1 MNQVQSDALD
11 EVLVARA
18 AMYGLLQRVFSDVP
32 DRALAENESCEV
44 MDQCF
49 EVLGEAWGLRDCR
62 TCKVGEGAGPKV
74 PEQDIDAVPLTLEG
88 EYNRLFVGVGKPA
101 VCMWESI
108 YATGIN
114 ALFQPNTLEVR
125 NVYLRNGFKPLGM
138 GKVADDHMA
147 IELAFM
153 RELALETTRAGEA
166 QRASLLTDCFWRST
180 YFVGSMPS
188 QNGSWSTTEADTI
201 ATMPVCL
208 PISWTRMP
216 LSCREPLLK
225 RFCRRR

>member
-1 MNQVQSDALD
+1 M
-11 EVLVARA
+11 
-18 AMYGLLQRVFSDVP
+18 
-32 DRALAENESCEV
+32 
-44 MDQCF
+44 
-49 EVLGEAWGLRDCR
+49 
-62 TCKVGEGAGPKV
+62 
-74 PEQDIDAVPLTLEG
+74 PLTLEG

-166 QRASLLTDCFWRST
+166 QRGVAADGAATVSGGAPTSLGR
-180 YFVGSMPS
+180 
-188 QNGSWSTTEADTI
+188 
-201 ATMPVCL
+201 CL
-208 PISWTRMP
+208 RRTGRGARQKRILSRLCPFACRFRGARMP

-225 RFCRRR
+225 RFCQAQIVQDQLVLCEGGGHNEIGTSGQLFAAYPFSVLQYA

>member
-1 MNQVQSDALD
+1 M
-11 EVLVARA
+11 
-18 AMYGLLQRVFSDVP
+18 
-32 DRALAENESCEV
+32 
-44 MDQCF
+44 
-49 EVLGEAWGLRDCR
+49 
-62 TCKVGEGAGPKV
+62 

-166 QRASLLTDCFWRST
+166 QRASLLTEQRLFLEEHLLRWVR
-180 YFVGSMPS
+180 MPS

>member
-88 EYNRLFVGVGKPA
+88 EYNRLFVGVGKSA

-153 RELALETTRAGEA
+153 RELALEATRAGEA
-166 QRASLLTDCFWRST
+166 QRASLLTEQRLFLEEHLLRWVDAFSERVVEHDRSG
-180 YFVGSMPS
+180 YYRDYARLLADFVDKD
-188 QNGSWSTTEADTI
+188 A
-201 ATMPVCL
+201 AFL
-208 PISWTRMP
+208 PGASA
-216 LSCREPLLK
+216 
-225 RFCRRR
+225 

>member
-62 TCKVGEGAGPKV
+62 TCKVGEGAGPKA
-74 PEQDIDAVPLTLEG
+74 PDAAPLTLEG

-108 YATGIN
+108 YATRVN

-125 NVYLRNGFKPLGM
+125 NVYLRN
-138 GKVADDHMA
+138 VADDHMA
-147 IELAFM
+147 IEFAFM

-166 QRASLLTDCFWRST
+166 QRASLLTEQRLFLEEHLLRWVDAFAERVVEHDRSG
-180 YFVGSMPS
+180 YYRDYARLLADFVDKD
-188 QNGSWSTTEADTI
+188 A
-201 ATMPVCL
+201 AFL
-208 PISWTRMP
+208 PGASA
-216 LSCREPLLK
+216 
-225 RFCRRR
+225 

>member
-74 PEQDIDAVPLTLEG
+74 PEQDID
-88 EYNRLFVGVGKPA
+88 
-101 VCMWESI
+101 
-108 YATGIN
+108 GIN

-166 QRASLLTDCFWRST
+166 QRASLLTEQRLFLEEHLLRWVDAFAERVVEHDRSG
-180 YFVGSMPS
+180 YYRDYARLLADFVDKD
-188 QNGSWSTTEADTI
+188 A
-201 ATMPVCL
+201 AFL
-208 PISWTRMP
+208 PGASA
-216 LSCREPLLK
+216 
-225 RFCRRR
+225 

>member
-1 MNQVQSDALD
+1 ML
-11 EVLVARA
+11 RGFRR
-18 AMYGLLQRVFSDVP
+18 GLGPSGLPYLQGWR
-32 DRALAENESCEV
+32 R
-44 MDQCF
+44 
-49 EVLGEAWGLRDCR
+49 RR
-62 TCKVGEGAGPKV
+62 PKA

-166 QRASLLTDCFWRST
+166 QRASLLTEQRLFLEEHLLRWVDAFAERVVEHDRSG
-180 YFVGSMPS
+180 YYRDY
-188 QNGSWSTTEADTI
+188 A
-201 ATMPVCL
+201 ACL

>member
-101 VCMWESI
+101 VCMWEI
-108 YATGIN
+108 
-114 ALFQPNTLEVR
+114 
-125 NVYLRNGFKPLGM
+125 YLRYG
-138 GKVADDHMA
+138 DQC
-147 IELAFM
+147 
-153 RELALETTRAGEA
+153 ALSAEYSRSSKRVSA
-166 QRASLLTDCFWRST
+166 QRL
-180 YFVGSMPS
+180 
-188 QNGSWSTTEADTI
+188 
-201 ATMPVCL
+201 
-208 PISWTRMP
+208 
-216 LSCREPLLK
+216 
-225 RFCRRR
+225 

>member
-49 EVLGEAWGLRDCR
+49 EVLGESWGLRDCP
-62 TCKVGEGAGPKV
+62 TCKVGEGAGPKA
-74 PEQDIDAVPLTLEG
+74 PDAAPLTLEG

-108 YATGIN
+108 YATRVN
-114 ALFQPNTLEVR
+114 ALFQPNTL
-125 NVYLRNGFKPLGM
+125 
-138 GKVADDHMA
+138 
-147 IELAFM
+147 
-153 RELALETTRAGEA
+153 
-166 QRASLLTDCFWRST
+166 
-180 YFVGSMPS
+180 
-188 QNGSWSTTEADTI
+188 
-201 ATMPVCL
+201 
-208 PISWTRMP
+208 
-216 LSCREPLLK
+216 
-225 RFCRRR
+225 